1 MPIFLERIWR
11 RFAALSSRMYPILR
25 AVSKTFCMVSLL
37 TLYLSL
43 RKALDTVAAD
53 RFSSTAM
60 STIVVCCF
68 MSFLFLWFV
77 AKVMIMSVYSQTFT
91 ELANVCENV
100 CEKDFLIIG
109 VLSCCSSL
117 DSHQSTLSN
126 YSFIKF
132 INKMKKDQYF
142 PHEVSTRSNS
152 QMMNLI
158 EKEGMMGYGIYWA
171 LMEYLRVQDGY
182 TGDLRALATLKRQ
195 LKIRQ
200 AKLDKVLHGYGL
212 FVCNGNTFYSPKLNE
227 VMKPFEQRRARIEAY
242 KLQKQKENSLKISG
256 EVAKPL
262 TLDHDDLTPRFPLE
276 ERIYRMRCVE
286 AWSMV
291 VPWIGFPLHKLLAL
305 AEPTSNAKYVAF
317 ETIYAPEQ
325 MPGQQDRFI
334 GGGLKYPYVEGLR
347 LDEAMHPLTLMTV
360 GVYGK
365 ALPPQNGAPVR
376 LIVPWKYGF
385 KGIKS
390 IVSIKLTR
398 ERPPTTWN
406 LAAPDEYGFY
416 ANVNPHVD
424 HPRWSQ
430 ATERF
435 IGSGGILDVQHQPTL
450 LFNGYADQVAS
461 LYRGLDLRENF

>member
-1 MPIFLERIWR
+1 MKKNQFLKESDVTAESVFFMKR
-11 RFAALSSRMYPILR
+11 RQVLKALGISAAALSLPHAAR
-25 AVSKTFCMVSLL
+25 ADLL
-37 TLYLSL
+37 SWFKGND
-43 RKALDTVAAD
+43 RPPAPAGKALEFSKPAAWQNNLPLTAAD
-53 RFSSTAM
+53 
-60 STIVVCCF
+60 
-68 MSFLFLWFV
+68 
-77 AKVMIMSVYSQTFT
+77 KVS
-91 ELANVCENV
+91 
-100 CEKDFLIIG
+100 
-109 VLSCCSSL
+109 
-117 DSHQSTLSN
+117 
-126 YSFIKF
+126 
-132 INKMKKDQYF
+132 
-142 PHEVSTRSNS
+142 
-152 QMMNLI
+152 
-158 EKEGMMGYGIYWA
+158 GYNNFYEFG
-171 LMEYLRVQDGY
+171 
-182 TGDLRALATLKRQ
+182 
-195 LKIRQ
+195 
-200 AKLDKVLHGYGL
+200 LDKADADANAGSLK
-212 FVCNGNTFYSPKLNE
+212 TDPWT
-227 VMKPFEQRRARIEAY
+227 
-242 KLQKQKENSLKISG
+242 LKISG

-262 TLDHDDLTPRFPLE
+262 TLDHDDLTRRFPLE

-291 VPWIGFPLHKLLAL
+291 VPWIGSPLHKLLAL

-347 LDEAMHPLTLMTV
+347 LDEAMHPLTLITV

-435 IGSGGILDVQHQPTL
+435 IGSGGILDVQRQPTL